1 MYTMLY
7 MSSTRTQIYLTKE
20 QRDRLDER
28 GAQTGLGLAEMIRR
42 AVDDYLGDQ
51 GDMQA
56 ALDETFGVLTDL
68 ELPARG

>member
-51 GDMQA
+51 GDMKA